1 MQETFAM
8 LITIIIVGAIVA
20 VLVYFFQ
27 PSIDFARYEQRQ
39 VIAARERTQRRVERR
54 ERRVAA
60 AAARASAP
68 PSRSQAHRRSHAWV
82 FDFATQL
89 RSFI

>member
-1 MQETFAM
+1 M
-8 LITIIIVGAIVA
+8 LITIIIVGAVIA
-20 VLVYFFQ
+20 VLAYLFQ

-39 VIAARERTQRRVERR
+39 VIAARERAYRKAERR
-54 ERRVAA
+54 KRRAVA
-60 AAARASAP
+60 AAARATAP
-68 PSRSQAHRRSHAWV
+68 ASPRRVAHRRSRAWV

>member
-1 MQETFAM
+1 M

-39 VIAARERTQRRVERR
+39 VIAARERTQRMVERR
-54 ERRVAA
+54 ERRV

-89 RSFI
+89 PSFI